1 MTFINLRR
9 NNLTVDI
16 FPEQFYTFDSPE
28 IIKTSYFVL
37 AFLWTPWSPF
47 LHPLES
53 MDPVLKTPVTVYS
66 KCLTQLNSNLTLTFH
81 FSFFR
86 KTQPRENNIMTTLTG
101 YNCNSKT
108 QNTSLS
114 FNVKRQ
120 ALTKSLITQSL
131 NKVPS
136 ISANWAMLTHQTL
149 TLLAVKKTA
158 LVEPFTVVREGEVC
172 SFSIASVKQVLARSK
187 QTEHR
192 IQSKCLHILG
202 KST

>member
-53 MDPVLKTPVTVYS
+53 MDPGLKTPATVYS
-66 KCLTQLNSNLTLTFH
+66 KCLTQLNSNLTLTFP

-86 KTQPRENNIMTTLTG
+86 KTQPQENNIMTTLTG
-101 YNCNSKT
+101 YNCNSKD
-108 QNTSLS
+108 TSLS
-114 FNVKRQ
+114 FNVKRR
-120 ALTKSLITQSL
+120 ALTKSLITQYL

-158 LVEPFTVVREGEVC
+158 LVEPFTVVWEGEAC
-172 SFSIASVKQVLARSK
+172 SFSISVNRVLGRSK

-192 IQSKCLHILG
+192 ITLQSNV
-202 KST
+202 

>member
-28 IIKTSYFVL
+28 IIKTPYFVL
-37 AFLWTPWSPF
+37 AFQSA
-47 LHPLES
+47 
-53 MDPVLKTPVTVYS
+53 TVYS

-86 KTQPRENNIMTTLTG
+86 KTQPQENNIMTTLTG

-114 FNVKRQ
+114 FNVKRE

-136 ISANWAMLTHQTL
+136 ISANWAML

-172 SFSIASVKQVLARSK
+172 SFSISVNRVLCRSK